1 MGVPLTVEKCKLF
14 NWYKSTDLDQ
24 IEKKFRFI
32 DERRIILVGP
42 PQSGKTQ
49 LLNKLS
55 DNPFCETYK
64 SDENPTLAFKIFST
78 VKSKHKHIYPI
89 SF

>member
-1 MGVPLTVEKCKLF
+1 MNNIPLFIIKMGVPLTVEKCKLF

-42 PQSGKTQ
+42 PQSGKT
-49 LLNKLS
+49 
-55 DNPFCETYK
+55 
-64 SDENPTLAFKIFST
+64 
-78 VKSKHKHIYPI
+78 
-89 SF
+89 